1 MILIDTNI
9 FLEVLLGRARADDCK
24 ALLEMASE
32 GKIESVVTHFS
43 IHSIEAIMRKRG
55 NELTSFLRVLDQ
67 TSGLYVFDTT
77 VSDEVSASILIRTV
91 KLDFDDAVQYYVAK
105 KLGAEA
111 IVSYDKDFDTLDVR
125 RAEPSAFL
133 GKGH

>member
-1 MILIDTNI
+1 M
-9 FLEVLLGRARADDCK
+9 GRPRADDCK

-32 GKIESVVTHFS
+32 GQIESVVTHFT
-43 IHSIEAIMRKRG
+43 IHSIEAIMRKRS
-55 NELTSFLRVLDQ
+55 NELASFLRVLDQ

-77 VSDEVSASILIRTV
+77 VSDEVSVSIMTGTV

-111 IVSYDKDFDTLDVR
+111 IVSFDKDFDNLDVR
-125 RAEPSAFL
+125 RAEPLAFL
-133 GKGH
+133 GKSH

>member
-1 MILIDTNI
+1 M
-9 FLEVLLGRARADDCK
+9 GRARADDCK

-43 IHSIEAIMRKRG
+43 IHLIEAIMRKRG
-55 NELTSFLRVLDQ
+55 NELTPFLRVLDQ

-77 VSDEVSASILIRTV
+77 VSDEVSASILTRTV

-111 IVSYDKDFDTLDVR
+111 IVSFDKDFDNLDVR
-125 RAEPSAFL
+125 RSEPSIFL
-133 GKGH
+133 AKPH

>member
-1 MILIDTNI
+1 M
-9 FLEVLLGRARADDCK
+9 LLGRARADDCK

-43 IHSIEAIMRKRG
+43 IHSIEAIMRKHG

-67 TSGLYVFDTT
+67 TSGLYVFDTS
-77 VSDEVSASILIRTV
+77 VSDEVSASILTRTV

-111 IVSYDKDFDTLDVR
+111 IVSFDKDFDNLDVMR
-125 RAEPSAFL
+125 SEPSTFL
-133 GKGH
+133 ARRR

>member
-125 RAEPSAFL
+125 RAEPSVFL